1 MKPGQSL
8 LYSTTVLYDI
18 AVAEVP
24 LLAMVHIYI
33 YTEESVSKDT
43 KNFLGKLL

>member
-18 AVAEVP
+18 PKVP
-24 LLAMVHIYI
+24 LLAMVRIYI
-33 YTEESVSKDT
+33 YTEESVSRDT
-43 KNFLGKLL
+43 KNFLGQLL